1 MDKKTILNTV
11 KETFGSQVV
20 KKKKVMALFEK
31 DIKNGV
37 FPLKYT
43 HQLWNPKYKVSHG
56 YYRYDVDESKVS
68 EKKIA
73 VEKKPASTKLNL
85 ASGVTAIGDSEVFIP
100 EKDETYV
107 RWGQASVIEK
117 IIRSGAFFPVFISGF
132 SGNGKTFMVEQ
143 ACANAKRAYVRVQV
157 TPETDEDDLIG
168 GFRLIDGNTVFEKG
182 PVVRAMESGAVLL
195 IDEIDRATNKIM
207 ALQGVL
213 EGKPIMLKK
222 IGSMVHPAPGFNVIA
237 TGNTKGNGSEDGR
250 YSAAG
255 IIDEALLERF
265 VINIEQEFPTKAI
278 ELKILEKHAEK
289 FGLESYGKLLEE
301 MSLWADIIRKT
312 FNEGNLED
320 FISTRRLC
328 HIIQTC
334 SVLGDVK
341 KSIELCVNRFD
352 SDTKEAFITFFD
364 KITNND
370 ESIRQ
375 MVEDSN
381 QNAKEDHP
389 F

>member
-1 MDKKTILNTV
+1 MNKQSVLKLV
-11 KETFGSQVV
+11 KETFGNRIV
-20 KKKKVMALFEK
+20 KKKEVMALFRE
-31 DIKNGV
+31 DIENGNL
-37 FPLKYT
+37 PLKFT
-43 HQLWNPKYKVSHG
+43 HQLWDKQYKISHG
-56 YYRYDVDESKVS
+56 NFKYNVENSTIKN
-68 EKKIA
+68 EKSNE
-73 VEKKPASTKLNL
+73 VLDLNF
-85 ASGVTAIGDSEVFIP
+85 ASGVSSIGDSEIFIP
-100 EKDETYV
+100 EKDPTYV
-107 RWGQASVIEK
+107 RWGQYSNIEK
-117 IIRSGAFFPVFISGF
+117 IIKSGEFFPVFISGF

-143 ACANAKRAYVRVQV
+143 ACANTKRSYVRVQV

-168 GFRLIDGNTVFEKG
+168 GFRLINGSTVFEKG
-182 PVVRAMESGAVLL
+182 PVVRAMESGAILL

-222 IGSMVHPAPGFNVIA
+222 IGQMVYPAAGFNVIA

-265 VINIEQEFPTKAI
+265 VINIDQEFPTKAI

-289 FGLESYGKLLEE
+289 FGFSILGHPKLLEE
-301 MSLWADIIRKT
+301 LSLWADIIRKT
-312 FNEGNLED
+312 FADGNIEN

-334 SVLGDVK
+334 NILKDI
-341 KSIELCVNRFD
+341 KSSIVLCVNRFD
-352 SDTKEAFITFFD
+352 NDSREAFIDLFE
-364 KITNND
+364 KISNND

-375 MVEDSN
+375 MVIESN
-381 QNAKEDHP
+381 ESETA
-389 F
+389 